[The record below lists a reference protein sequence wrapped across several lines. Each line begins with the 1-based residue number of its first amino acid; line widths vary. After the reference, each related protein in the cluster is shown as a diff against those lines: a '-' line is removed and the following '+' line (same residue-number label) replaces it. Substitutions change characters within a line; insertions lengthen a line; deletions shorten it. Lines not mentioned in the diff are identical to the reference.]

1 MKVKILST
9 GNVEEY
15 NDSFALRLL
24 DMGQAVIAEEP
35 KKAVKATVEIVEKL
49 PEPEKPA
56 KETRPTKSSKKK

>member
-1 MKVKILST
+1 MKVMILST

-15 NDSFALRLL
+15 NDSYALRLL

-35 KKAVKATVEIVEKL
+35 KQAAKATVKIVEKL

-56 KETRPTKSSKKK
+56 KETRPAKGNKKK